1 MYVQTTTAGI
11 ENFHRAT
18 PFHRAAS
25 DASKSENLL
34 RVLSATSRR
43 LQFVEL
49 PSVPAILICGLCE
62 RQSETTS
69 VADAAAQTVRHLG
82 LIFILR
88 CGSPRAMIYSY
99 LSATIGSTF
108 IARLAGAHD
117 ATTTTPVSSAAANK

>member
-1 MYVQTTTAGI
+1 MYVQTTTARI

-34 RVLSATSRR
+34 RVLSATSWR
-43 LQFVEL
+43 LQFVVL
-49 PSVPAILICGLCE
+49 PSVPAILVSGLCE

-88 CGSPRAMIYSY
+88 CGSLRAMIYS
-99 LSATIGSTF
+99 
-108 IARLAGAHD
+108 
-117 ATTTTPVSSAAANK
+117 